1 MRLKL
6 RIWRQTGPTAPGR
19 LEDYSA
25 DSVSPDMSFL
35 EMLDVVNEGLI
46 RLGKD
51 AIAFAAM
58 FPGAHKASAMDA
70 VLHGERLA
78 GKAKRRHR
86 RALGALPD
94 GAMIAFGEEVFA
106 VRGKHL
112 LRWTPDG
119 YDEKRPRRNRI
130 DVDVLTPPSIVAVLK
145 MGYQPLWHS
154 SAA

>member
-1 MRLKL
+1 
-6 RIWRQTGPTAPGR
+6 
-19 LEDYSA
+19 
-25 DSVSPDMSFL
+25 
-35 EMLDVVNEGLI
+35 
-46 RLGKD
+46 
-51 AIAFAAM
+51 
-58 FPGAHKASAMDA
+58 MDA